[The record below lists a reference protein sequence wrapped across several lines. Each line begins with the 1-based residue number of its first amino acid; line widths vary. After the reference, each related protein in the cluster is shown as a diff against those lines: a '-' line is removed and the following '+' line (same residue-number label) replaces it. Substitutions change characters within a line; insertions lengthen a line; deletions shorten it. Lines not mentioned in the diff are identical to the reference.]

1 VRMECTGQP
10 CMFHFELWLQ
20 HAILAPVCGVLVLPL
35 EMSAVALELNAR
47 ALDDLVSS
55 GNV

>member
-1 VRMECTGQP
+1 MRMECTGQP